1 MTFTGSPDMAI
12 LARRWSACLAFLN
25 EPACKVYFTLAA
37 AFFSCS
43 TFACAFA
50 FACLILSAFSLSICV
65 LASLSLA
72 AFSAFSLA
80 VGEGLLFSVL
90 VFGSFFAG

>member
-1 MTFTGSPDMAI
+1 MAI
-12 LARRWSACLAFLN
+12 LARRWSACLAFLKD
-25 EPACKVYFTLAA
+25 PACKVYFTLAA

-43 TFACAFA
+43 TFACAFS

-72 AFSAFSLA
+72 SFF
-80 VGEGLLFSVL
+80 FF
-90 VFGSFFAG
+90 FGCWRGFVIFCFGFWVFFAGV